1 MYRLYTV
8 GNSCGWNISATY
20 KSSHSYS
27 ITFNMSTIYT
37 TDWIKF
43 LGQDSELPPDV
54 TFCVVQSTGTF
65 KVRAHKL
72 ILAAVSPVFRKMFY
86 GDQSFSKDD

>member
-1 MYRLYTV
+1 
-8 GNSCGWNISATY
+8 
-20 KSSHSYS
+20 
-27 ITFNMSTIYT
+27 MSTIYT

-65 KVRAHKL
+65 KVRAHKQEA
-72 ILAAVSPVFRKMFY
+72 ISIEDRVEGMDIR
-86 GDQSFSKDD
+86 D